1 MKNKKWPL
9 TFEDAV
15 TQAIATLTKTDKIE
29 IAKFPK
35 KDLIRLHMS
44 LGMKIRND
52 FGLRQGNDALMQAC
66 GSMEPDD
73 VSTDIIEAVWKRLKA
88 ESGHSK

>member
-1 MKNKKWPL
+1 MKNKKWPV

-15 TQAIATLTKTDKIE
+15 KQVISTLTKADKAE
-29 IAKFPK
+29 IIKFSK
-35 KDLIRLHMS
+35 KDLIMLHMS

-52 FGLRQGNDALMQAC
+52 FGLRQGNEALMQAC

-73 VSTDIIEAVWKRLKA
+73 VSTDIVEAVWKRLKA
-88 ESGHSK
+88 ACSIV